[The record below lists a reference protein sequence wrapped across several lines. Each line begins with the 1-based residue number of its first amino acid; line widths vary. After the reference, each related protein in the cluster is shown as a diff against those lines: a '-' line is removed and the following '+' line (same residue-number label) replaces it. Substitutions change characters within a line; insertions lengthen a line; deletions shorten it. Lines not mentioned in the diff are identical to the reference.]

1 MEQSKKGDKLRNIDK
16 EKDKWRQGEREF
28 SYESS
33 LLDNKD
39 EALFKTSVSKTH
51 EANVGIKSS
60 DLFKEDGVDDK
71 LFIKPKSSPPHVRG
85 LSEPILNI
93 FKESAIQK
101 PLSLF
106 EDSDSGEEELLFS
119 STNKDFNIFSA
130 SPKNSESSPFPMDKN
145 KPSPENSESS
155 PFRMDKNKPSPENS
169 ESSLFHMDKNEPS
182 LIVDLEKS
190 LSDQGPEALANNIK
204 TYDINKPV
212 VAQKPKI
219 TSYTETVSKSKE
231 KISKSPPSLD
241 SVYPLNKT
249 GLTLKEDSTTETH
262 PQSIIHA
269 ENTIKDDELTHL
281 KTKSLRPSPSIH
293 NQNKRAINPGE
304 VLVRTNP
311 PTEKTKQTEAAVNF
325 DKPARIDSILHS
337 AGKDRAKIPIKRR
350 PQSRQARQ
358 EALRK
363 DPSEDYVFDDSTLTF
378 PKNSDSSTLEV
389 VVEDFTD
396 SIKKKNDFEATQV
409 SLMPLD
415 NTSNEVTINNKVV
428 EGIPENLVT
437 SPGTLVLN
445 SNTNP
450 LSPSTD
456 EEDFFGVPQYLP
468 SEYGSNKDLIADSN
482 KDLFGDAPM
491 LSPLDFNDT
500 KSNIVTGLEREI
512 KNYDDDDADDD
523 ANVSTFQSQ
532 ENLDN
537 FEINTP
543 EENSTE
549 KFKTFQSEVDIQT
562 SSQNN
567 YTISDKNSSHNKTS
581 PLDEKSTKT
590 KPRTSPTI
598 VKGLIP
604 AQHEIDSLMEIHSG
618 SKLNECIDHDITKS
632 IVNSTISS
640 FGRESSTSLFGDDT
654 PESDDLFSSFTI
666 PKKKSGE
673 IQTKEK
679 NKLSIF
685 DEYDGEDI
693 FSSPSQFES
702 LAVVSAKH
710 SGNSSF
716 LLDVKSDTA
725 KPSLTHTKSQS
736 KTVRI
741 QPLSRLLLRYSSN
754 DEVLLKW
761 SHLLLEKLVAE
772 EQKYSVDKRHTWVAA
787 WSNALHGKL
796 DCQIQGDRGS
806 IPVRCTEEEAIEL
819 MTGETLVKAKGL
831 YHSIM
836 NFQFILALD
845 AIVHVIKFT
854 LPLSRQLQSPKLD
867 IGHA

>member
-1 MEQSKKGDKLRNIDK
+1 MEQDKTIKRERAYRSSDFKRSRAYHSRAFKRAKAYRPRAVKIARAYCLRAIKKILPGAVSILGPYNPNPFNGNLAYARHPPSTSEIKHSKVAEVPSLETNGTNSLDKNFGLDPSSSDN
-16 EKDKWRQGEREF
+16 QSLVTREF

-71 LFIKPKSSPPHVRG
+71 LFIKPKSSPPRVRG
-85 LSEPILNI
+85 LSEPILDI

-119 STNKDFNIFSA
+119 STK
-130 SPKNSESSPFPMDKN
+130 
-145 KPSPENSESS
+145 
-155 PFRMDKNKPSPENS
+155 
-169 ESSLFHMDKNEPS
+169 
-182 LIVDLEKS
+182 
-190 LSDQGPEALANNIK
+190 
-204 TYDINKPV
+204 
-212 VAQKPKI
+212 
-219 TSYTETVSKSKE
+219 
-231 KISKSPPSLD
+231 
-241 SVYPLNKT
+241 
-249 GLTLKEDSTTETH
+249 LT
-262 PQSIIHA
+262 
-269 ENTIKDDELTHL
+269 NL

-293 NQNKRAINPGE
+293 NQNKMVINPGE
-304 VLVRTNP
+304 VLLRTNP

-378 PKNSDSSTLEV
+378 PKHSDSSTLEV

-415 NTSNEVTINNKVV
+415 NTSNEVTLNNRVV

-491 LSPLDFNDT
+491 LSPLDFDDS
-500 KSNIVTGLEREI
+500 KSDIVTDLEREI
-512 KNYDDDDADDD
+512 KNDDDDDD
-523 ANVSTFQSQ
+523 
-532 ENLDN
+532 ENL
-537 FEINTP
+537 
-543 EENSTE
+543 
-549 KFKTFQSEVDIQT
+549 
-562 SSQNN
+562 
-567 YTISDKNSSHNKTS
+567 
-581 PLDEKSTKT
+581 KSTKT
-590 KPRTSPTI
+590 KPRTSPTL

-618 SKLNECIDHDITKS
+618 SKLNECIDHEITKS

-654 PESDDLFSSFTI
+654 PESDDLFSSFTV

-673 IQTKEK
+673 IQTQEK

-685 DEYDGEDI
+685 DDYGGEDI

-716 LLDVKSDTA
+716 PLDVKS
-725 KPSLTHTKSQS
+725 
-736 KTVRI
+736 
-741 QPLSRLLLRYSSN
+741 
-754 DEVLLKW
+754 
-761 SHLLLEKLVAE
+761 
-772 EQKYSVDKRHTWVAA
+772 
-787 WSNALHGKL
+787 
-796 DCQIQGDRGS
+796 
-806 IPVRCTEEEAIEL
+806 EEAIEL
-819 MTGETLVKAKGL
+819 RTGETLVKANGL

-845 AIVHVIKFT
+845 VIVHVIKFT
-854 LPLSRQLQSPKLD
+854 LPLSRQLQSPKID

>member
-1 MEQSKKGDKLRNIDK
+1 MARN
-16 EKDKWRQGEREF
+16 
-28 SYESS
+28 
-33 LLDNKD
+33 
-39 EALFKTSVSKTH
+39 
-51 EANVGIKSS
+51 
-60 DLFKEDGVDDK
+60 
-71 LFIKPKSSPPHVRG
+71 
-85 LSEPILNI
+85 
-93 FKESAIQK
+93 
-101 PLSLF
+101 
-106 EDSDSGEEELLFS
+106 EEE
-119 STNKDFNIFSA
+119 A
-130 SPKNSESSPFPMDKN
+130 
-145 KPSPENSESS
+145 
-155 PFRMDKNKPSPENS
+155 FR
-169 ESSLFHMDKNEPS
+169 
-182 LIVDLEKS
+182 
-190 LSDQGPEALANNIK
+190 
-204 TYDINKPV
+204 
-212 VAQKPKI
+212 
-219 TSYTETVSKSKE
+219 
-231 KISKSPPSLD
+231 
-241 SVYPLNKT
+241 
-249 GLTLKEDSTTETH
+249 
-262 PQSIIHA
+262 
-269 ENTIKDDELTHL
+269 ELTHL

-415 NTSNEVTINNKVV
+415 NT
-428 EGIPENLVT
+428 
-437 SPGTLVLN
+437 
-445 SNTNP
+445 
-450 LSPSTD
+450 
-456 EEDFFGVPQYLP
+456 
-468 SEYGSNKDLIADSN
+468 
-482 KDLFGDAPM
+482 
-491 LSPLDFNDT
+491 
-500 KSNIVTGLEREI
+500 
-512 KNYDDDDADDD
+512 
-523 ANVSTFQSQ
+523 
-532 ENLDN
+532 
-537 FEINTP
+537 
-543 EENSTE
+543 
-549 KFKTFQSEVDIQT
+549 
-562 SSQNN
+562 
-567 YTISDKNSSHNKTS
+567 
-581 PLDEKSTKT
+581 KSTKT

-725 KPSLTHTKSQS
+725 KPSLTHKKSQS

-741 QPLSRLLLRYSSN
+741 QPLSRVTKTES
-754 DEVLLKW
+754 D
-761 SHLLLEKLVAE
+761 
-772 EQKYSVDKRHTWVAA
+772 DKFE
-787 WSNALHGKL
+787 
-796 DCQIQGDRGS
+796 D
-806 IPVRCTEEEAIEL
+806 PL
-819 MTGETLVKAKGL
+819 MAMKK
-831 YHSIM
+831 
-836 NFQFILALD
+836 
-845 AIVHVIKFT
+845 
-854 LPLSRQLQSPKLD
+854 
-867 IGHA
+867 